1 MRALS
6 IAASVLWLGVFASPG
21 LAADWSSI
29 RIGTDGTYPPWN
41 ATSGDGDVIGF
52 EIDLANDLCARM
64 GARCEIVTQTWN
76 GMIPALTTGRYDA
89 IMAGMAITDERERT
103 IRFSSCYASEPA
115 MFAVSSDHPLVAM
128 AGDLARI
135 NLAAFGPDD
144 QEAIQALRRA
154 LAGSL
159 IGTRIATAQADF
171 LRQFFADIASV
182 QPFDTVDNMML
193 DLDAGRIDA
202 VFLKKSAWKK
212 LIEREVSTD
221 LIPIG
226 PDITG
231 GILGKGVGAGFRV
244 EDRDLRAMFD
254 EALAAAADDGT
265 ITRLSERWFGYDLSC

>member
-1 MRALS
+1 
-6 IAASVLWLGVFASPG
+6 
-21 LAADWSSI
+21 
-29 RIGTDGTYPPWN
+29 
-41 ATSGDGDVIGF
+41 
-52 EIDLANDLCARM
+52 
-64 GARCEIVTQTWN
+64 
-76 GMIPALTTGRYDA
+76 
-89 IMAGMAITDERERT
+89 MAITDERERT

-135 NLAAFGPDD
+135 NLAAFGPAD

-231 GILGKGVGAGFRV
+231 GILSKGVGAGFRV

-254 EALAAAADDGT
+254 DAIAAAAADGT